1 MRILITND
9 DGKNAEQLPP
19 LIEFCKSLGEV
30 FVVVPRF
37 EQSGKSHGI
46 ELHKPFEAIK
56 ETKYGVPFW
65 SVDSTPADCVRFAI
79 LGLKEN
85 FDLVISGVNRGLN
98 LGIDMIYSGTVSA
111 ACEASNLGVNAISLS
126 VAPENYE
133 IATKELTNVFNY
145 FFEND
150 LLNKHGLYNVNIPK
164 DPIGFKFTHQG
175 GPYYSDDFVNV
186 GNDIYK
192 PCGKCVYESSDDL
205 TIDTDAVMNGY
216 VSITPLTID
225 KTDFR
230 IFQSLNES

>member
-30 FVVVPRF
+30 FVVVPKF

-56 ETKYGVPFW
+56 ETKYGVTFW

-150 LLNKHGLYNVNIPK
+150 LLKKHGLYNVNIPK
-164 DPIGFKFTHQG
+164 DPKGFKFTHQG

-186 GNDIYK
+186 GNDMYK
-192 PCGKCVYESSDDL
+192 PCGKCVYERSDDL
-205 TIDTDAVMNGY
+205 TIDTDAVMLGY

-230 IFQSLNES
+230 IFESLSE